1 VRAVRVLGIFD
12 SAWTLVFLAA
22 TGAVLGLVVKAATSA
37 EAGWGVAAGLGA
49 LGGVVVHYL
58 GTGLL
63 WIYGLTA
70 AAGAARR
77 TARRD

>member
-1 VRAVRVLGIFD
+1 MRVLGIFD
-12 SAWTLVFLAA
+12 SAWTLVFLAV

-37 EAGWGVAAGLGA
+37 DAGWGVAAGLGA
-49 LGGVVVHYL
+49 LGGVVVHYV

-63 WIYGLTA
+63 WIYGLTT

-77 TARRD
+77 AARRG

>member
-1 VRAVRVLGIFD
+1 MRILGIFD

-22 TGAVLGLVVKAATSA
+22 TGAVLGVVAKAALSA
-37 EAGWGVAAGLGA
+37 DAGWGVAAGLGA

-63 WIYGLTA
+63 WIYGLTS

-77 TARRD
+77 AARRD

>member
-1 VRAVRVLGIFD
+1 MRVLGIFD

-22 TGAVLGLVVKAATSA
+22 TGAVLGVVAKAALSA
-37 EAGWGVAAGLGA
+37 DAGWGVAAGLGA

-63 WIYGLTA
+63 WIYGLTS

-77 TARRD
+77 AARRD

>member
-1 VRAVRVLGIFD
+1 MRILGIFD

-22 TGAVLGLVVKAATSA
+22 TGAVLGVVAKAALSA
-37 EAGWGVAAGLGA
+37 DAGWGVAAGLGA

-63 WIYGLTA
+63 WIYGLTS

-77 TARRD
+77 VARRD

>member
-1 VRAVRVLGIFD
+1 MRVLGIFD

-22 TGAVLGLVVKAATSA
+22 TGAVLGVVAKAALSA
-37 EAGWGVAAGLGA
+37 DAGWGVAAGLGA

-63 WIYGLTA
+63 WIYGLTS

-77 TARRD
+77 AARRN

>member
-1 VRAVRVLGIFD
+1 MRILGIFD

-22 TGAVLGLVVKAATSA
+22 TGAVLGVVAKAALSA
-37 EAGWGVAAGLGA
+37 DAGWGVAAGLGA

-63 WIYGLTA
+63 WIYGLTS

-77 TARRD
+77 AARRN

>member
-1 VRAVRVLGIFD
+1 VRVLRIFG
-12 SAWTLVFLAA
+12 SGWTLVLLVV
-22 TGAVLGLVVKAATSA
+22 TGALLGLVVEAATPG

-63 WIYGLTA
+63 WIHGLTS

-77 TARRD
+77 AARRS

>member
-1 VRAVRVLGIFD
+1 VRVLGIFD

-22 TGAVLGLVVKAATSA
+22 TGAVLGVVAKAALSA
-37 EAGWGVAAGLGA
+37 DAGWGVAAGLGA

-63 WIYGLTA
+63 WIYGLSS

-77 TARRD
+77 AARRD

>member
-1 VRAVRVLGIFD
+1 MRVLEIFD

-22 TGAVLGLVVKAATSA
+22 TGAVLGLVVKAAISA
-37 EAGWGVAAGLGA
+37 DAGWGVAAGLGA

-70 AAGAARR
+70 AGAARR
-77 TARRD
+77 AAGRD